1 MPTLYPLRFE
11 PLFRRYLWGG
21 RRLQTYLGKPLGE
34 GHDYAESWE
43 IVDHGQ
49 DQSVVAF
56 GPLAGQRLNQLV
68 HQFPRQLAADQDRF
82 PLLMKFL
89 DCHRVLSVQVHPD
102 DRQAAALDPP
112 DLGKTEAWVVM
123 HAEPGSVIYAGLK
136 RGFDRAALQREVNRG
151 TTELCLHRIEPRAGD
166 CILIPAG
173 TVHALGAGLVVAE
186 IQQASDTT
194 YRLFDWNRVGAD
206 GQPRALHVEQALD
219 TIRYDAPPIAL
230 QVPETTDDVRVQRLV
245 ACDKFVMDRWTWQGD
260 RTLERDQRF
269 HILAVMDGAVV
280 VDGDPANRPLTKGQT
295 MLVPADVGPL
305 LVRAE
310 QPSVILDIYR

>member
-112 DLGKTEAWVVM
+112 DLGRRRGRIRGLNAEAP
-123 HAEPGSVIYAGLK
+123 AE
-136 RGFDRAALQREVNRG
+136 
-151 TTELCLHRIEPRAGD
+151 
-166 CILIPAG
+166 
-173 TVHALGAGLVVAE
+173 
-186 IQQASDTT
+186 
-194 YRLFDWNRVGAD
+194 
-206 GQPRALHVEQALD
+206 
-219 TIRYDAPPIAL
+219 
-230 QVPETTDDVRVQRLV
+230 
-245 ACDKFVMDRWTWQGD
+245 
-260 RTLERDQRF
+260 
-269 HILAVMDGAVV
+269 
-280 VDGDPANRPLTKGQT
+280 DP
-295 MLVPADVGPL
+295 D
-305 LVRAE
+305 
-310 QPSVILDIYR
+310 